1 MNRQSRFKRFVAIRA
16 GAVLLMAVAVAAISA
31 PTASAAPFT
40 LDFEGVGDFANIQNY
55 YNGGTDS
62 RGNAGPNYG
71 VEFNANT
78 LALNQFNPLANFAL
92 PPSGDTIMFFLTGTA
107 VMNYAPGFDT
117 GFSFFYTTVSFSGS
131 ASVYDGLNAT
141 GNLLG
146 TIQLDALG
154 NGPVPG
160 DPFSNWRIGNLAF
173 NGVARSIDFGGTVN
187 QVGYDNITFGSID
200 PTGSAADPVPEPA
213 SLTLFGLGLGGL
225 VVLRHRRRHS

>member
-1 MNRQSRFKRFVAIRA
+1 
-16 GAVLLMAVAVAAISA
+16 
-31 PTASAAPFT
+31 
-40 LDFEGVGDFANIQNY
+40 
-55 YNGGTDS
+55 
-62 RGNAGPNYG
+62 

-154 NGPVPG
+154 RGPVPAIHSATG
-160 DPFSNWRIGNLAF
+160 GSGTLPSTELQDPSISA
-173 NGVARSIDFGGTVN
+173 APSTRSATT
-187 QVGYDNITFGSID
+187 NITFGSID
-200 PTGSAADPVPEPA
+200 PTGFSGGSCARASVPDVVWPSAWVVWWCSVIAGGIPEFWCR
-213 SLTLFGLGLGGL
+213 LF
-225 VVLRHRRRHS
+225 